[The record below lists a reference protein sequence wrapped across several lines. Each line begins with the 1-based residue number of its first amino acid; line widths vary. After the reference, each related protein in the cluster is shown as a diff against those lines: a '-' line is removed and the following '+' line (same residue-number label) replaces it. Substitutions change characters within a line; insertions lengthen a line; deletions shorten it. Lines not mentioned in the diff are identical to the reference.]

1 MYQALY
7 RKYRS
12 KTFEELVGQDSITKS
27 LKNQISKL
35 EISHAYIFS
44 GTRGTGKTSAAKIFA
59 KAVNCLNP
67 KNGDPC
73 NECENCRAIAEDR
86 AIDVIE
92 MDAASNNGVDDIREL
107 KEKVVYPPQS
117 LKYKVYI
124 IDEVHMLS
132 KGAFNALLK
141 ILEEPPSHLI
151 FILATTELEKIP
163 STILSRAQKFNFK
176 RIDKRIIIENLKRI
190 TELEGKEC
198 TDEVYKLI
206 ANNSDGAMR
215 DALSI
220 LDQLFSLEKNVIDY
234 DSAIEVLGISSDKI
248 ILELVKALL
257 DKDLKKA
264 MENLNAVYKE
274 GKDISILITDL
285 VSRFRDLM
293 VLKMV
298 KEPGEMV
305 LINNFNEYKE
315 LSENIDIDEIIF
327 IIKTLN
333 ECLVNVKYAQDKR
346 VVLEMSIIKITD
358 AYENNLKERIEN
370 IENYIYGKDF
380 NREDIPKTL
389 QKVKKPSSNTVKETA
404 NTEELKGES
413 AENTS
418 VDKIA
423 AEETPAQEEETKQ
436 YYKADKDDIMDDELN
451 SNKIKSDWN
460 NILIEFKKKGRVNI
474 PILLS
479 SGRVED
485 YNNQTLVIEFEKSD
499 SFKYKAISDEDN
511 IAFIED
517 FLNNYYNKEIKV
529 RFTLNE
535 DREKETAIEKL
546 EELFGKDNIN
556 RI

>member
-27 LKNQISKL
+27 LKNQISKS

-67 KNGDPC
+67 KDGDPC

-176 RIDKRIIIENLKRI
+176 RIDKRVIIENLKRI
-190 TELEGKEC
+190 TQLEGKKC

-206 ANNSDGAMR
+206 ANSSDGAMR

-220 LDQLFSLEKNVIDY
+220 LDQLFSLDEDIIDY

-248 ILELVKALL
+248 ILDLVKSLL
-257 DKDLKKA
+257 DRDLMKS
-264 MENLNAVYKE
+264 MENLNEVYKE
-274 GKDISILITDL
+274 GKDISTLITDL

-298 KEPGEMV
+298 KDQGDMV
-305 LINNFNEYKE
+305 LTNNFNEYAE
-315 LSENIDIDEIIF
+315 LSQKTDIDDIIY

-358 AYENNLKERIEN
+358 VYEDNLKKRIEN
-370 IENYIYGKDF
+370 LENFIYREDF
-380 NREDIPKTL
+380 NREEILKNVEK
-389 QKVKKPSSNTVKETA
+389 QKNTVSAHVEKIVSTEKSAEMSEVISTDGIVQKKPAIEEQAKEYSGVA
-404 NTEELKGES
+404 
-413 AENTS
+413 
-418 VDKIA
+418 
-423 AEETPAQEEETKQ
+423 
-436 YYKADKDDIMDDELN
+436 KDDIIEDELN
-451 SNKIKSDWN
+451 LDKIKSDWN
-460 NILIEFKKKGRVNI
+460 NILIEIRKRGRINV

-479 SGRVED
+479 SGRVKD
-485 YNNQTLVIEFEKSD
+485 YNNQTLVIEFDKSD
-499 SFKYKAISDEDN
+499 TFKYKAISDDDN
-511 IAFIED
+511 VAFIED
-517 FLNNYYNKEIKV
+517 FLNNYYNRDIKL
-529 RFTLNE
+529 RFVLDD
-535 DREKETAIEKL
+535 DREKESAIEKL